1 MPANYLS
8 KQYNFSKVQKQS
20 QGRLYCKASKKR
32 KEMEAEK
39 TPLKDI
45 QTLLVM
51 GCTGS
56 LLAAWGWSTL

>member
-20 QGRLYCKASKKR
+20 QGRLYCKASKKH

-39 TPLKDI
+39 ALLKDI

-56 LLAAWGWSTL
+56 LLTA